1 MKKKNLNKAVTDSI
15 SSILENG
22 INVNVRIETATYVK
36 LFFVITLATAVIMAA
51 NYGLHILKNK

>member
-15 SSILENG
+15 SAALENG
-22 INVNVRIETATYVK
+22 INVNIRIETATYVK

-51 NYGLHILKNK
+51 NYGLHILKNN

>member
-1 MKKKNLNKAVTDSI
+1 MIKKNLNKAVTDSI
-15 SSILENG
+15 SAALENG
-22 INVNVRIETATYVK
+22 INVNIRIETATYVM

>member
-15 SSILENG
+15 SSVLENG

>member
-51 NYGLHILKNK
+51 NYGLHILKNN

>member
-15 SSILENG
+15 SAALENG
-22 INVNVRIETATYVK
+22 INVNIRIETATYVK
-36 LFFVITLATAVIMAA
+36 LFFVITLATAVILAA

>member
-51 NYGLHILKNK
+51 NYGLHILKK

>member
-15 SSILENG
+15 SSVLENG

-36 LFFVITLATAVIMAA
+36 LFFVITLTTAVIMAA

>member
-15 SSILENG
+15 SSVLENG
-22 INVNVRIETATYVK
+22 INVNIRIETATYVK
-36 LFFVITLATAVIMAA
+36 LFFVITLATAVILAA